1 MGYLYQRC
9 VQKMVN
15 KNIFRP
21 VHVTVAN
28 YHKVA
33 FIKYLILLLGLF
45 SQVACSDEI
54 VLEKGTGYTV
64 PENIVWEIDK
74 APIADCKVCTA
85 DLYIKGDASQV
96 EIDGVV
102 VNGEFTLSIS
112 NDNHA
117 KILLYS
123 GTEIWL
129 GDTRHTLNI
138 RSLPQ

>member
-1 MGYLYQRC
+1 
-9 VQKMVN
+9 MVN
-15 KNIFRP
+15 QNTLRSVQLIS
-21 VHVTVAN
+21 AN
-28 YHKVA
+28 YRKVS
-33 FIKYLILLLGLF
+33 FIKYLILFLGLF
-45 SQVACSDEI
+45 SQVACSDVI

-64 PENIVWEIDK
+64 PENVVWEIDN
-74 APIADCKVCTA
+74 APVADCKVCTA
-85 DLYIKGDASQV
+85 DIYIKGDTSQV
-96 EIDGVV
+96 EVDGVV

-112 NDNHA
+112 KDNHA

>member
-1 MGYLYQRC
+1 
-9 VQKMVN
+9 MVN

-21 VHVTVAN
+21 AHAALAN
-28 YHKVA
+28 YRKA
-33 FIKYLILLLGLF
+33 TFIKHLILFLVVF
-45 SQVACSDEI
+45 SQAACSDEI
-54 VLEKGTGYTV
+54 LLERGTGYTV
-64 PENIVWEIDK
+64 PENIVWELDK

-85 DLYIKGDASQV
+85 DLYIKGDFSQV

-102 VNGEFTLSIS
+102 VKGEFTLSIS

-129 GDTRHTLNI
+129 GDSRHTLNI